1 MLRRL
6 FLLRRQQR
14 CQANVGKARCMKG
27 CLMTLGP
34 QHLEFRPGTHCQA
47 FKVAELRRIT
57 SNAEIPCSCN
67 IGKDISQQA
76 IAA

>member
-34 QHLEFRPGTHCQA
+34 QHLNSALAHTARPLKLPSC
-47 FKVAELRRIT
+47 VESPVMLRYLVHVTSARI
-57 SNAEIPCSCN
+57 
-67 IGKDISQQA
+67 
-76 IAA
+76 